1 MTYLWITYEY
11 TYYLYLM
18 YLLYYCYFYYYDY
31 DYYYYYCYYC
41 YYYIYLFFLAVQL
54 YQLCFREVD
63 DKCVAASSAKAR
75 SLWWAQK
82 VQREHHFRFFQTQLS
97 CTGRGRWCQVTR
109 WFAPFP
115 AFNLEKIHSPNDWN
129 DCWWTSKWFDTLTHH
144 SITIW
149 TTLWITLCRYGRPTM
164 CKSFAYLCKL
174 FRTVSLDSDCHSLL
188 ETQLIMRSLMVL
200 SAQTWQRSMVDV
212 VWYWYIQISTR
223 YQEVPKITIGHAIIE
238 LSWSWWSRHG
248 SYHCWTA
255 WWCFNL
261 AAIATL
267 APTMP

>member
-1 MTYLWITYEY
+1 MIYRNIMTYLWIIYEY

-18 YLLYYCYFYYYDY
+18 YLWLLLLKT
-31 DYYYYYCYYC
+31 
-41 YYYIYLFFLAVQL
+41 YIYIYIHLFWQFSFI

-75 SLWWAQK
+75 GLWWAQK

-97 CTGRGRWCQVTR
+97 CTGRGGWCQAAR

-129 DCWWTSKWFDTLTHH
+129 DCWWTSQSFDTLTHH
-144 SITIW
+144 PITI
-149 TTLWITLCRYGRPTM
+149 WITLCRYGRPTM
-164 CKSFAYLCKL
+164 CRSFAYLCH
-174 FRTVSLDSDCHSLL
+174 FFWTVSLDSDCHSLL
-188 ETQLIMRSLMVL
+188 DMETQLIMRSLMDL
-200 SAQTWQRSMVDV
+200 SAQPWQNSMVDV

-223 YQEVPKITIGHAIIE
+223 YQEVPKITIGHAIIQ